1 MHVLPPGPGRGLP
14 HRGPGQPGTVN
25 DGRTLSHGGR
35 PRLRL
40 RHRAHPVELGR
51 IRRQIAGWAQRSGVP
66 EDVTMDLQ
74 LAVGEA
80 VANGVEHAYGADG
93 EGTVEVDVQVRDEPP
108 AAVLVRVVDHGTWR
122 TAPAASGYRGRGLL
136 MIERLAQQVQ
146 VLCSPGG
153 TEVCFEIRY
162 PG

>member
-1 MHVLPPGPGRGLP
+1 M
-14 HRGPGQPGTVN
+14 N
-25 DGRTLSHGGR
+25 DGRTLSHGGT

-40 RHRAHPVELGR
+40 RHRADPVELGR
-51 IRRQIAGWAQRSGVP
+51 IRRQIAGWARRSGVP

-80 VANGVEHAYGADG
+80 VANGVEHAYGSGGA
-93 EGTVEVDVQVRDEPP
+93 GTVEVEVAVRDEPP
-108 AAVLVRVVDHGTWR
+108 VAVVVRVTDHGTWR
-122 TAPAASGYRGRGLL
+122 TAPAATGYRGRGLL
-136 MIERLAQQVQ
+136 MIERLAQQVR
-146 VLCSPGG
+146 VLSSSGG